1 MMEQLGEQ
9 ILVDLP
15 GTVFIGVGQGGVA
28 RGFLHPEVDKLAFA
42 GLESFVD
49 FAETLRLSE
58 LAEKHRDELVPAAEA
73 ARMTLA
79 LASGDHPFKK
89 RARYLLENLT
99 ENAGYS

>member
-1 MMEQLGEQ
+1 MGEQLGEQ

-58 LAEKHRDELVPAAEA
+58 LAEEYRNELVPAAEA
-73 ARMTLA
+73 AMNVPRLGERRPPFQKEGAVLA
-79 LASGDHPFKK
+79 GESD
-89 RARYLLENLT
+89 
-99 ENAGYS
+99 